1 MMSTIKPNI
10 AGGVITKEH
19 GKGKFNVY
27 VNAESKVAKVKTTI
41 DRYDGKNGAKVKE
54 KRTEIEL
61 NGRRREFAH
70 NVDANGDRVKNSSL
84 FVRSFDSATNKYGD
98 WEEVK

>member
-1 MMSTIKPNI
+1 MSTIKPNI

-54 KRTEIEL
+54 KRTE
-61 NGRRREFAH
+61 FAH